1 MLSEAEKRQLDEEG
15 YLVLSNLMSGE
26 MLASLCAR
34 VEELFVEEGAAAGS
48 EFKLEPNAR
57 RLANLVNKGQIFER
71 AIATPQVLACMEH
84 VLGPEFKL
92 SSLNVRAA
100 DPLSDCSQPLH
111 ADSGAVKD
119 DRGYWVC
126 NSVWMLDD
134 FTTENGAIRMV
145 PGSHQW
151 GQLPQHALA
160 DPVGPH
166 PDEVLLTGAA
176 GTVVVMNAHMWH
188 GATANRSP
196 GQRRAMH
203 AFYTRWDKPQQQ
215 YQKRLLSPEVQGNLS
230 ATLRKLLALDDS
242 LNDELS
248 SRLSGAS
255 GFLK

>member
-1 MLSEAEKRQLDEEG
+1 MLSEAGKRQLDQEG
-15 YLVLSNLMSGE
+15 YFLLPNLMSR
-26 MLASLCAR
+26 SLLDALRRR
-34 VEELFVEEGAAAGS
+34 VEELFVEEGTRAGA
-48 EFKLEPNAR
+48 EFKQEPNAR

-71 AIATPQVLACMEH
+71 AIMTPEVLECMEH
-84 VLGPEFKL
+84 VLGPRFKL

-100 DPLSDCSQPLH
+100 DPFRDCSQPLH
-111 ADSGAVKD
+111 ADSGAVAD
-119 DRGYWVC
+119 ERGYWVS

-134 FTTENGAIRMV
+134 FTSENGAIRMV

-151 GQLPQHALA
+151 RRLPQDALA
-160 DPVGPH
+160 DPVAPH
-166 PDEVLLTGAA
+166 PGEVLLTGKA

-188 GATANRSP
+188 GATANRT
-196 GQRRAMH
+196 GGERRAMH

-215 YQKRLLSPEVQGNLS
+215 YQKKLLSPEVQARLS
-230 ATLRKLLALDDS
+230 PALRKLLALDDP